1 MAANTKNNKEQIFTR
16 RIRLIN
22 ISTPTPFAVDNEHIR
37 TGIVITKYWIGS
49 NVDQITLTPQ
59 T

>member
-1 MAANTKNNKEQIFTR
+1 MNGMAANTKNNKEQIFT
-16 RIRLIN
+16 LIN
-22 ISTPTPFAVDNEHIR
+22 ISTSTPFAVDNEHIR
-37 TGIVITKYWIGS
+37 TGIVITKFWIGS

>member
-1 MAANTKNNKEQIFTR
+1 MAANTKNNKEQIST

-22 ISTPTPFAVDNEHIR
+22 ISTSTPFAVDNEHIR
-37 TGIVITKYWIGS
+37 TDIVITKFWIGS